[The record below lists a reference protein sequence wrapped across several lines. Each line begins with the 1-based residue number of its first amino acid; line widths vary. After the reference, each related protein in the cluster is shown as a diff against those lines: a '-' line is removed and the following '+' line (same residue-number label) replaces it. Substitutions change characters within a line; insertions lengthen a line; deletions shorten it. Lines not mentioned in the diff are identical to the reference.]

1 MGGYM
6 KKFLSKMPVMIV
18 FLSLAVVGL
27 VFYIVMLARP
37 ISYGMTYSIT
47 ETATAE
53 DVGSMTGS
61 GIQVGDEITAKIKFK
76 NDTKATLT
84 IILGENSITTEM
96 WIVRIG
102 NKVAML
108 SAVLEMTEEQYNQ
121 EVESFK
127 ADKTLFE
134 SSAVEINAFRI
145 KSDTE
150 DSTMSDMK
158 CNGAIVFAVVWGVV
172 EVALITFGAL
182 SLVFF
187 LKNRKGSSTQLADT
201 PVVE

>member
-1 MGGYM
+1 M

-37 ISYGMTYSIT
+37 ISYGMTYSYTQTVET
-47 ETATAE
+47 EQDATE
-53 DVGSMTGS
+53 SGLPIGSEVGMY
-61 GIQVGDEITAKIKFK
+61 IKF
-76 NDTKATLT
+76 NSDSRAVVTMSA
-84 IILGENSITTEM
+84 GENSITTEI
-96 WIVRIG
+96 WIVRMG

-108 SAVLEMTEEQYNQ
+108 DAVSEMTEEQYNQ
-121 EVESFK
+121 EVENFK

-134 SSAVEINAFRI
+134 NSAVEINAFRI
-145 KSDTE
+145 KFDTE
-150 DSTMSDMK
+150 DSIMSDMK
-158 CNGAIVFAVVWGVV
+158 CNGAVVFAVVWGVV

-187 LKNRKGSSTQLADT
+187 LKNRKGSSTQSADT

>member
-1 MGGYM
+1 M

-96 WIVRIG
+96 WIVRMG

-108 SAVLEMTEEQYNQ
+108 SAVSEMTEEQYNQ
-121 EVESFK
+121 AVESFK

-134 SSAVEINAFRI
+134 NSAVEINAFRMTGEGE
-145 KSDTE
+145 TE
-150 DSTMSDMK
+150 DLV
-158 CNGAIVFAVVWGVV
+158 CNGAVVFAVVWGVV

-187 LKNRKGSSTQLADT
+187 LKNRKGSSTQSADT

>member
-1 MGGYM
+1 M

-37 ISYGMTYSIT
+37 VSYGMTYSIT

-76 NDTKATLT
+76 NDTRATLT
-84 IILGENSITTEM
+84 TIIEDSENAIDM
-96 WIVRIG
+96 WVYRQG
-102 NKVAML
+102 NKVAIIGPTL
-108 SAVLEMTEEQYNQ
+108 QIPEEEYDQYVEQLKANEEMFNM
-121 EVESFK
+121 
-127 ADKTLFE
+127 
-134 SSAVEINAFRI
+134 SAVEINAFRMAGEGE
-145 KSDTE
+145 TE
-150 DSTMSDMK
+150 DMV

-187 LKNRKGSSTQLADT
+187 LKNRKGSSTQSADT

>member
-1 MGGYM
+1 M

-76 NDTKATLT
+76 NDTRATLT
-84 IILGENSITTEM
+84 TIIEDSENAIDM
-96 WIVRIG
+96 WVYRQG
-102 NKVAML
+102 NKVAIIGPTL
-108 SAVLEMTEEQYNQ
+108 QISEEEYDQYVEQLKANEEMFNM
-121 EVESFK
+121 
-127 ADKTLFE
+127 
-134 SSAVEINAFRI
+134 SAVEINAFRMAGEGE
-145 KSDTE
+145 TE
-150 DSTMSDMK
+150 DMV

-187 LKNRKGSSTQLADT
+187 LKNRKGSSTQSADT

>member
-1 MGGYM
+1 M

-37 ISYGMTYSIT
+37 VSYGMTYSIT

-61 GIQVGDEITAKIKFK
+61 GIQVGDEVTTKIKFK
-76 NDTKATLT
+76 NDTKATVT
-84 IILGENSITTEM
+84 IILGDSKNSADM
-96 WIVRIG
+96 WIYRQG
-102 NKVAML
+102 NKVAIIGPTL
-108 SAVLEMTEEQYNQ
+108 QVPEEEYDQY
-121 EVESFK
+121 VEQLK
-127 ADKTLFE
+127 ADEEMFNM
-134 SSAVEINAFRI
+134 SAVEINAFRMTGEGE
-145 KSDTE
+145 TE
-150 DSTMSDMK
+150 DMV

-182 SLVFF
+182 S
-187 LKNRKGSSTQLADT
+187 KGSSTQSADT

>member
-1 MGGYM
+1 M

-37 ISYGMTYSIT
+37 VSYGMTYSIT

-76 NDTKATLT
+76 NDTRATLT
-84 IILGENSITTEM
+84 TIIEDSENAIDM
-96 WIVRIG
+96 WVYRQG
-102 NKVAML
+102 NKVAIIGPTL
-108 SAVLEMTEEQYNQ
+108 QISEEEYDQYVEQLKANEEMFNM
-121 EVESFK
+121 
-127 ADKTLFE
+127 
-134 SSAVEINAFRI
+134 SAVEINAFRMTGEGE
-145 KSDTE
+145 TE
-150 DSTMSDMK
+150 DLV

-187 LKNRKGSSTQLADT
+187 LKNRKGSSTQSADT

>member
-37 ISYGMTYSIT
+37 VSYGMTYSIT

-53 DVGSMTGS
+53 DVGGSMTGS

-76 NDTKATLT
+76 NDTRATLT
-84 IILGENSITTEM
+84 TIIEDSENAIDM
-96 WIVRIG
+96 WVYRQG
-102 NKVAML
+102 NKVAIIGPTL
-108 SAVLEMTEEQYNQ
+108 QIPEEEYDQRVEQLKANEEMFNM
-121 EVESFK
+121 
-127 ADKTLFE
+127 
-134 SSAVEINAFRI
+134 SAVEINAFRMAGEGE
-145 KSDTE
+145 TE
-150 DSTMSDMK
+150 DMV

-187 LKNRKGSSTQLADT
+187 LKNRKGSSTQSADT
-201 PVVE
+201 PVAE

>member
-76 NDTKATLT
+76 NDTRATLT
-84 IILGENSITTEM
+84 TIIEDSENAIDM
-96 WIVRIG
+96 WVYRQG
-102 NKVAML
+102 NKVAIIGPTL
-108 SAVLEMTEEQYNQ
+108 QISEEEYDQR
-121 EVESFK
+121 VEQLK
-127 ADKTLFE
+127 ANEKMFNM
-134 SSAVEINAFRI
+134 SAVEINAFRMTGEGE
-145 KSDTE
+145 TE
-150 DSTMSDMK
+150 DVV

-187 LKNRKGSSTQLADT
+187 LKNRKGSSTQSADA

>member
-1 MGGYM
+1 M

-76 NDTKATLT
+76 NDTRATLT
-84 IILGENSITTEM
+84 TIIEDSENAIDM
-96 WIVRIG
+96 WVYRQG
-102 NKVAML
+102 NKVAIIGPTL
-108 SAVLEMTEEQYNQ
+108 QISEEEYDQYVEQLKANEEMFNM
-121 EVESFK
+121 
-127 ADKTLFE
+127 
-134 SSAVEINAFRI
+134 SAVEINAFRMAGEGE
-145 KSDTE
+145 TE
-150 DSTMSDMK
+150 DMV

-172 EVALITFGAL
+172 EVVLITFGAL

-187 LKNRKGSSTQLADT
+187 LKNRKGSSTQSADT

>member
-1 MGGYM
+1 M

-37 ISYGMTYSIT
+37 VSYGMTYSIT
-47 ETATAE
+47 ETATVE

-61 GIQVGDEITAKIKFK
+61 GIQVGDEVTTKIKFK
-76 NDTKATLT
+76 NDTKATVT
-84 IILGENSITTEM
+84 IILGDSKNSADM
-96 WIVRIG
+96 WIYRQG
-102 NKVAML
+102 NKVAIIGPTL
-108 SAVLEMTEEQYNQ
+108 QVPEEEYDQYVEQLKANEEMFNM
-121 EVESFK
+121 
-127 ADKTLFE
+127 
-134 SSAVEINAFRI
+134 SAVEINAFRMAGEGE
-145 KSDTE
+145 TE
-150 DSTMSDMK
+150 DMV

-187 LKNRKGSSTQLADT
+187 LKNRKGSSTQSADT

>member
-1 MGGYM
+1 M

-76 NDTKATLT
+76 NDTRATLT
-84 IILGENSITTEM
+84 TIIEDSENAIDM
-96 WIVRIG
+96 WVYRQG
-102 NKVAML
+102 NKVAIIGPTL
-108 SAVLEMTEEQYNQ
+108 QISEEEYDQY
-121 EVESFK
+121 VEQLK
-127 ADKTLFE
+127 ADEEMFNM
-134 SSAVEINAFRI
+134 SAVEINAFRMAGEGE
-145 KSDTE
+145 TE
-150 DSTMSDMK
+150 DMV

-187 LKNRKGSSTQLADT
+187 LKNRKGSSTQSADT

>member
-1 MGGYM
+1 M

-76 NDTKATLT
+76 NDTRATLT
-84 IILGENSITTEM
+84 IILGDSKNAIDM
-96 WIVRIG
+96 WVYRQG
-102 NKVAML
+102 NKVAIIGPTL
-108 SAVLEMTEEQYNQ
+108 QISEEEYDQR
-121 EVESFK
+121 VEQLK
-127 ADKTLFE
+127 ADEEMFNM
-134 SSAVEINAFRI
+134 SAVEINAFRMAGEGE
-145 KSDTE
+145 TE
-150 DSTMSDMK
+150 DMV
-158 CNGAIVFAVVWGVV
+158 CNGAVVFAVVWGVV
-172 EVALITFGAL
+172 ELALITFGAL

-187 LKNRKGSSTQLADT
+187 LKNRKGSSTQSADT

>member
-37 ISYGMTYSIT
+37 VSYGMTYSIT

-61 GIQVGDEITAKIKFK
+61 DIQVGDEITAKIKFK
-76 NDTKATLT
+76 NDTRATLT
-84 IILGENSITTEM
+84 TIIEDSENAIDM
-96 WIVRIG
+96 WVYRQG
-102 NKVAML
+102 NKVAIIGPTL
-108 SAVLEMTEEQYNQ
+108 QISEEEYDQYVEQLKANEEMFNM
-121 EVESFK
+121 
-127 ADKTLFE
+127 
-134 SSAVEINAFRI
+134 SAVEINAFRMTGEGE
-145 KSDTE
+145 TE
-150 DSTMSDMK
+150 DLV

-187 LKNRKGSSTQLADT
+187 LKNRKGSSTQSADT

>member
-1 MGGYM
+1 M

-76 NDTKATLT
+76 NDTRATLT
-84 IILGENSITTEM
+84 TIIEDSENAIDM
-96 WIVRIG
+96 WVYRQG
-102 NKVAML
+102 NKVAIIGPTL
-108 SAVLEMTEEQYNQ
+108 QIPEEEYDQY
-121 EVESFK
+121 VEQLK
-127 ADKTLFE
+127 ADEEMFNM
-134 SSAVEINAFRI
+134 SAVEINAFRMTGEGE
-145 KSDTE
+145 TE
-150 DSTMSDMK
+150 DMV

-187 LKNRKGSSTQLADT
+187 LKNRKGSSTQSADT

>member
-1 MGGYM
+1 M

-37 ISYGMTYSIT
+37 VSYGMTYSIT
-47 ETATAE
+47 ETATVE

-76 NDTKATLT
+76 NDTRATLT
-84 IILGENSITTEM
+84 TIIEDSENAIDM
-96 WIVRIG
+96 WVYRQG
-102 NKVAML
+102 NKVAIIGPTL
-108 SAVLEMTEEQYNQ
+108 QISEEEYDQYVEQLKANEEMFNM
-121 EVESFK
+121 
-127 ADKTLFE
+127 
-134 SSAVEINAFRI
+134 SAVEINAFRMAGEGE
-145 KSDTE
+145 TE
-150 DSTMSDMK
+150 DMV

>member
-1 MGGYM
+1 M

-37 ISYGMTYSIT
+37 VSYGMTYSIT

-76 NDTKATLT
+76 NDTRATLT
-84 IILGENSITTEM
+84 TIIEDSENAIDM
-96 WIVRIG
+96 WVYRQG
-102 NKVAML
+102 NKVAIIGPTL
-108 SAVLEMTEEQYNQ
+108 QVSEEEYDQYVEQLKANEEMFNM
-121 EVESFK
+121 
-127 ADKTLFE
+127 
-134 SSAVEINAFRI
+134 SAVEINAFRMAGEGE
-145 KSDTE
+145 TE
-150 DSTMSDMK
+150 DMV

-187 LKNRKGSSTQLADT
+187 LKNRKGSSTQSADT

>member
-37 ISYGMTYSIT
+37 VSYGMTYSIT

-53 DVGSMTGS
+53 DVGGSMTGS

-76 NDTKATLT
+76 NDTRATLT
-84 IILGENSITTEM
+84 TIIEDSENAIDM
-96 WIVRIG
+96 WVYRQG
-102 NKVAML
+102 NKVAIIGPTL
-108 SAVLEMTEEQYNQ
+108 QISEEEYDQRVEQLKANEEMFNM
-121 EVESFK
+121 
-127 ADKTLFE
+127 
-134 SSAVEINAFRI
+134 SAVEINAFRMTGEGE
-145 KSDTE
+145 TE
-150 DSTMSDMK
+150 DLV

-187 LKNRKGSSTQLADT
+187 LKNRKGSSTQSADT

>member
-1 MGGYM
+1 M

-37 ISYGMTYSIT
+37 ISYGMTYSYTQTVET
-47 ETATAE
+47 EQDATE
-53 DVGSMTGS
+53 SGLPIGSEVSMHL
-61 GIQVGDEITAKIKFK
+61 KFK
-76 NDTKATLT
+76 SDKRAEVTMT
-84 IILGENSITTEM
+84 LGENSITTEI
-96 WIVRIG
+96 WIVRMG

-108 SAVLEMTEEQYNQ
+108 NAVSEMTEEQYNQ

-134 SSAVEINAFRI
+134 NSAAEINAFRI

-187 LKNRKGSSTQLADT
+187 LKNRKGSSTQSADT